1 MRPASNLGDAVRVV
15 ELVITGV
22 TISLEIAGEVGQLAL
37 GMCAGAIGGELIPDQ
52 RGGRGAAAAIVDGVS
67 PKPAGRRLA
76 PARIKHGNRRIV
88 GMGLRGGQADFADAT
103 DDRVEQHGCLSTQP
117 ANVERSIST
126 PCAAM
131 ISAWR

>member
-1 MRPASNLGDAVRVV
+1 MRPASNLGDTVRVV
-15 ELVITGV
+15 ELVITSIAVG
-22 TISLEIAGEVGQLAL
+22 LEIAGEVGQLPL
-37 GMCAGAIGGELIPDQ
+37 GMCAGAIGGELKPDE
-52 RGGRGAAAAIVDGVS
+52 RGSRSAGAAIVDGVG
-67 PKPAGRRLA
+67 PKPAGGRLA
-76 PARIKHGNRRIV
+76 PARIKHGDRRIV
-88 GMGLRGGQADFADAT
+88 GMDLRGGQADLADAT